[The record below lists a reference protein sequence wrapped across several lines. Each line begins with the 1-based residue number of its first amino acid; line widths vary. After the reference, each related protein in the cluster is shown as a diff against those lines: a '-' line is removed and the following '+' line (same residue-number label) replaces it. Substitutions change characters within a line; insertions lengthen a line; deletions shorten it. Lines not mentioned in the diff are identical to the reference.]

1 LLTEFVP
8 GGTIRLCPEEILAG
22 AAARA
27 AIEEGRALALAGG
40 PLAFAAVEALARNP
54 KGGAI
59 SHHFS
64 IEDLRDWA
72 AHRRR
77 DSAVAAELDRLAA
90 PRGAWA
96 GFALNRPLVMGIL
109 NVTPDSFADGGAYFD
124 TASAIEHGKAMIA
137 AGADIVDIGG
147 ESTRPGAD
155 ETPPD
160 EELRRVQPVV
170 QALAGAGAALSVDTR
185 RAMVMWEVLAAGARI
200 VNDVTA
206 LTGDAG
212 SLRLAAHCDAPLVL
226 MHKAGEPRT
235 MQEAPRYDDVAL
247 DVLDYLEARIA
258 ACETAG
264 IARSRICVDPG
275 IGFGKHPIE
284 HNLPL
289 LRRLALLH
297 ATGCGVVLGV
307 SRKGFIGR
315 VSRDEEPP
323 RRVAGSIA
331 GALWGASR
339 GVQILRVH
347 DVAETRQA
355 LAVRE
360 AILASL
366 P

>member
-1 LLTEFVP
+1 MHPQFSTDQR
-8 GGTIRLCPEEILAG
+8 IRLCPEEILSG

-27 AIEEGRALALAGG
+27 AIDEGRALPLAGG

-54 KGGAI
+54 KDGVI
-59 SHHFS
+59 SHHFT
-64 IEDLRDWA
+64 IADLRDWA
-72 AHRRR
+72 AQRRR
-77 DSAVAAELDRLAA
+77 DGDVAAELDRIAA
-90 PRGAWA
+90 PRPAWA
-96 GFALNRPLVMGIL
+96 GFALDRPLVMGIL
-109 NVTPDSFADGGAYFD
+109 NVTPDSFSDGGAYFD
-124 TASAIEHGKAMIA
+124 TAHAIEHGNAMIE

-155 ETPPD
+155 ETAPE
-160 EELRRVQPVV
+160 EELRRVLPVV

-185 RAMVMWEVLAAGARI
+185 RAMVMWEVLSAGARI

-235 MQEAPRYDDVAL
+235 MQEAPHYDNVAL

-258 ACETAG
+258 ACEAAG
-264 IARSRICVDPG
+264 IARSRICIDPG
-275 IGFGKHPIE
+275 IGFGKHPLE

-289 LRRLALLH
+289 LRRVALLH
-297 ATGCGVVLGV
+297 ATGCGVVLGL
-307 SRKGFIGR
+307 SRKSFIGR
-315 VSRDEEPP
+315 VSHDEKPP
-323 RRVAGSIA
+323 DRVAGSIA

-339 GVQILRVH
+339 GIQILRVH